1 VGTLLLSDATLVAT
15 FDDSG
20 REIAGGSIYV
30 RDNVIEAVESSES
43 VKREA
48 DAVIDCSGMVLTP
61 GLINTHHHFYQT
73 LTRNIPAVQNVNL
86 FEWLTHLYPVWNR
99 LTPAA
104 LRVSTTTAI
113 AELLL
118 SGCTAAADHN
128 YVWPNG
134 TRVDDQIEV
143 AREMGF
149 RFHAARG
156 SMSLGQ
162 SKGGLPPDSV
172 VENEDAVLTDSQR
185 VIDAYHDRSRYA
197 MTRVVLAPCSP
208 FSVSADLMRET
219 LKLARANRVHV
230 HTHLAETLDE
240 EKFCIDHFACRPV
253 ELAERLGWMGPDVW
267 HAHMVH
273 PSAAECARL
282 GATRTGVAHC
292 PTSNMRLGSGISPL
306 RDLMN
311 AGARVALGVDGSA
324 SNDCSNLLDEAR
336 HAMLLQRVRG
346 DHEWLTAREVL
357 RLATRG
363 GAEVLGRDDVGYLAP
378 GMAADIAGWR
388 TDTLEL
394 AGGAI
399 HDPLASLIFCRP
411 RGVDLNI
418 VNGRVRVRSGE
429 IVDFDLV
436 SHVRHH
442 NELARSL
449 T

>member
-1 VGTLLLSDATLVAT
+1 MGTLLLSDATLVAT
-15 FDDSG
+15 FDDAG

-30 RDNVIEAVESSES
+30 RDNVIEAVGSSES

-48 DAVIDCSGMVLTP
+48 DAVIDCSSLVLTP

-128 YVWPNG
+128 YIWPNG

-149 RFHAARG
+149 RFHAGRG

-172 VENEDAVLTDSQR
+172 VENEDAILTDSQR

-240 EKFCIDHFACRPV
+240 ENFCIDHFACRPV

-273 PSAAECARL
+273 PSTAECARL

-292 PTSNMRLGSGISPL
+292 PSSNMRLGSGIAPL

-346 DHEWLTAREVL
+346 NQEWLTAREVL

-363 GAEVLGRDDVGYLAP
+363 GADVLGRDDVGYLAP

-418 VNGRVRVRSGE
+418 VNGRVRVRNGE